1 MKFPHNPCW
10 DFALAV
16 YRRQGVEKACL
27 ALQERHG
34 VDVNVVLFCCWL
46 GESGRG
52 ALSAGEMART
62 LTAVTEWHDA
72 VVGGLRAVRGAL
84 KGGLEPAPRALG
96 DALRRQVLACELDAE
111 RVQQIMLCAA
121 VERSE
126 PADKPPIER
135 RAGDAAINVAR
146 YFAALGVA
154 VAGQEISELK
164 VILGASFP
172 ELEREKVAALCGSLG
187 APEMSP

>member
-10 DFALAV
+10 DFALVV
-16 YRRQGVEKACL
+16 YRRAGVEEACL

-34 VDVNVVLFCCWL
+34 IDVNVLLFCCWL
-46 GESGRG
+46 GQSGRG
-52 ALSAGEMART
+52 ALSGGEMART
-62 LTAVTEWHDA
+62 LAAVKQWHGA
-72 VVGGLRAVRGAL
+72 VVGGLRAVRGVL
-84 KGGLEPAPRALG
+84 KGGLGTAPRELG

-111 RVQQIMLCAA
+111 HVQQIMLCAA

-126 PADKPPIER
+126 PAARPSIER

-154 VAGQEISELK
+154 VTEREISELE
-164 VILGASFP
+164 VVLGASFP
-172 ELEREKVAALCGSLG
+172 ELDREKVAALCGSLG
-187 APEMSP
+187 APDMCL